1 MAVYR
6 SLLVLAFAGCVLSE
20 FGAPFEPCDKDDI
33 KCLSAATESFLEK
46 TCNGI
51 PDYDI
56 KAIDPLI
63 IPELKYEVDPD
74 MGLLFEFKNINVTG
88 LKNQQISDFRMDTDK
103 KSVLLKTKAVLN
115 IVGDV
120 KISLTKN
127 NKVFNGVYSASY
139 TALGNSKYG
148 YSLVQKGDL
157 EYFEVGPEVN
167 SCEIIGE
174 PVISLDSSLQ
184 NAIDQ
189 DADARALK
197 PSFETK
203 KDTLRKNTLCR
214 IVESAYITVIHNLRS
229 SAKIYPCRAFF
240 NGMCK

>member
-115 IVGDV
+115 IV
-120 KISLTKN
+120 
-127 NKVFNGVYSASY
+127 A
-139 TALGNSKYG
+139 ALGNSKYG

-174 PVISLDSSLQ
+174 PVISLDSGLQ